1 MMSSHI
7 VSPWKGHM
15 EQLYYMFV
23 YLNKYH
29 KSDLVHNQSDQVI
42 DKSELLYQY
51 WTSGKFVHIYSK
63 EDLPPNMSAP
73 RDLCFVVMPRVDGDH
88 DGDTFTQRYRTGIQ
102 YM

>member
-7 VSPWKGHM
+7 VSPWKGHL

-29 KSDLVHNQSDQVI
+29 KSDLVLNQSDQVI

-51 WTSGKFVHIYSK
+51 
-63 EDLPPNMSAP
+63 
-73 RDLCFVVMPRVDGDH
+73 
-88 DGDTFTQRYRTGIQ
+88 
-102 YM
+102 